1 MISDALISNT
11 MLFCSSPLGTNFEQM
26 PRLKARINRE
36 IISAEMTD
44 FKISSPSIV
53 MRIADRKYYVW
64 LVKPANSLATS
75 IRIKI
80 GGQVYALADTG

>member
-11 MLFCSSPLGTNFEQM
+11 LLFCSNPLGTNFEQM
-26 PRLKARINRE
+26 PRLKARINGE
-36 IISAEMTD
+36 IISVDMTD

-53 MRIADRKYYVW
+53 MRIDGRKYYIW
-64 LVKPANSLATS
+64 LVEPADSLATP

-80 GGQVYALADTG
+80 GGRPYALAYTG

>member
-11 MLFCSSPLGTNFEQM
+11 LLFCSNPLGTNFEQM
-26 PRLKARINRE
+26 PRLKARINSE

-53 MRIADRKYYVW
+53 MRIGGRKYYVW
-64 LVKPANSLATS
+64 MVKPAHSLATP

-80 GGQVYALADTG
+80 GGQAYSLADTG